1 MSRFRRLLI
10 ITISL
15 LSFSANPAIAQ
26 ETGDKGTR
34 LESPTLAAGPAVTF
48 APDGTAK
55 IVNLTVPVPRSIS
68 AEAQQ
73 MLRAAAAA
81 GDPTQGLTLPI
92 PELRAISGAQQE
104 QLTSLL
110 LQTHPVIV
118 ERKTI
123 AGVPVAIVTPA
134 RKSPQAAGR
143 LLINVHSGA
152 FIRGKGSITEAIS
165 IAHRTGLPVLAIDY
179 RLAPEH
185 PYPAAID
192 DTVTVYR
199 ELLKTYQ
206 PRHLALFGSSAGAIL
221 TVQASVRARQLGLP
235 LPAAL
240 GFFSGT
246 ADFSRPGDTE
256 AFFSMG
262 GLAPVVAPVAVQAQA
277 YLAGNSLTDPV
288 MSPLLADLEGFP
300 PTLLMTGT
308 RDFFLSATANFHRA
322 LLRAGVPAQLVV
334 FDAMPHEHWT
344 QPGLPETEEALD
356 LQARFLAEHVGAG
369 ITPATASGRRPVP

>member
-1 MSRFRRLLI
+1 MLRYGRLLI
-10 ITISL
+10 ITLSL
-15 LSFSANPAIAQ
+15 LSFFANPATAQ
-26 ETGDKGTR
+26 EAGDKGIEAER
-34 LESPTLAAGPAVTF
+34 LTHAAEPAVTF

-55 IVNLTVPVPRSIS
+55 IVNLTVPIPPSIS
-68 AEAQQ
+68 TDAQQ

-92 PELRAISGAQQE
+92 PELRAISGAEQE
-104 QLTSLL
+104 RLTSLL
-110 LQTHPVIV
+110 LQTHPVSV
-118 ERKTI
+118 ERKTM
-123 AGVPVAIVTPA
+123 AGVPVALVTPA
-134 RKSPQAAGR
+134 ERSPHAAGR

-152 FIRGKGSITEAIS
+152 FIRGKGSIIEAIQ
-165 IAHRTGLPVLAIDY
+165 IAHRTDLPVLAIDLPVLAIDY

-185 PYPAAID
+185 PYPAAVD
-192 DTVTVYR
+192 DTIAVYR

-206 PRHLALFGSSAGAIL
+206 PRHLALFGSSAGAVL
-221 TVQASVRARQLGLP
+221 TAQASVRARQLGLP

-246 ADFSRPGDTE
+246 ADFSRAGDSE

-277 YLAGNSLTDPV
+277 YLGDNSLTDLV
-288 MSPLLADLEGFP
+288 MSPLFADLEGFP

-308 RDFFLSATANFHRA
+308 RDFFLSASANFHRA
-322 LLRAGVPAQLVV
+322 LLRAGVPAELVV

-344 QPGLPETEEALD
+344 QPGLPETGEALD
-356 LQARFLAEHVGAG
+356 LQARFLAGHVGAG
-369 ITPATASGRRPVP
+369 ITRRP